1 MTNIINFRERE
12 KKISALRNLKRNKV
26 VTYGHFS
33 SIHPGH
39 IRYLQNAKS
48 LGEILITVLR
58 GDKDK
63 KEEEKYAFSI
73 EERSKSLAM
82 LNICDYV
89 IHLKNDEINELVNLI
104 NPSTLVFGTDYKYLL
119 FEEIKETIDLAKNKN
134 IDVIFNSGDVN
145 YSTSELLESST
156 DELDVA
162 SKKLFFNSCKKQ
174 NIDLKELS
182 NKISELKET
191 PILIIGDTIIDEYT
205 ACEALGMSAEAPVLV
220 VKELES
226 KMYCGGAA
234 VVASHIKNLGGN
246 CFFATITGDDKH
258 ADFLEKDLNEKS
270 IINYV
275 LRDKSRPTTYKK
287 RYMVDNQKL
296 FRVSKLEDEP
306 LSKDLENEFIE
317 NILKI
322 IPKVKGIV
330 ISDFSYGLITEKILE
345 TIIECALRSN
355 IKLFADSQCSS
366 QLGSITKFQNYTL
379 LCPNE
384 KEARF
389 SLQNKFSGLESLVN
403 ELFKISN
410 PKNIILKL
418 GKQGFIAYQKKSNGK
433 VFNQHFPALS
443 SNPIDVAGAGD
454 SLLAC
459 MSLAISS
466 GVNFMDAAALSSF
479 MCMIA
484 VESMGN
490 KSITNKQLVSRIS
503 QFLNSSDLEL
513 LY

>member
-1 MTNIINFRERE
+1 MTIIINFKERE
-12 KKISALRNLKRNKV
+12 KKLSALSALKKNKV
-26 VTYGHFS
+26 ITYGHFS

-39 IRYLQNAKS
+39 IRYLQNARS
-48 LGEILITVLR
+48 LGEILIIILK

-63 KEEEKYAFSI
+63 KEEEKYSFSI

-89 IHLKNDEINELVNLI
+89 IHLKNDEINEIVNLI
-104 NPSTLVFGTDYKYLL
+104 NPSKLVFGTDYKYLL
-119 FEEIKETIDLAKNKN
+119 FEEIKETIKIAKNKN

-145 YSTSELLESST
+145 YSTTELLERST
-156 DELDVA
+156 NELDFA
-162 SKKLFFNSCKKQ
+162 SRKLFFNSCKKQ
-174 NIDLKELS
+174 NIDPRELSDKIKEL
-182 NKISELKET
+182 KGT
-191 PILIIGDTIIDEYT
+191 PILIIGDTIIDEYS

-234 VVASHIKNLGGN
+234 VVASHIKNLGGS
-246 CFFATITGDDKH
+246 CFFATIAGDDIH
-258 ADFLEKDLNEKS
+258 ADFLEKDLDKKS
-270 IINYV
+270 IFNYV

-296 FRVSKLEDEP
+296 FRVSKLEDDP
-306 LSKDLENEFIE
+306 LSKELENQFID
-317 NILKI
+317 NILEI

-330 ISDFSYGLITEKILE
+330 ISDFNYGLITEKILKV
-345 TIIECALRSN
+345 IIKTAIKEN

-389 SLQNKFSGLESLVN
+389 ALQNKFSGLESLVN

-410 PKNIILKL
+410 PNNIILKL
-418 GKQGFIAYQKKSNGK
+418 GKQGFIAYQKKANGK

-454 SLLAC
+454 SLLAF

-466 GVNFMDAAALSSF
+466 GVDFMEAAALSSF

-490 KSITNKQLVSRIS
+490 NSITNKQLVARIS
-503 QFLNSSDLEL
+503 QYLNYSDLDL